1 MIYKKRYGQPFDTE
15 SVVGSFLPMMETIP
29 YLTKEPDGFSYA
41 MEPQDV
47 LYGLGENVRGIN
59 KRGWVYES
67 KCSDDGNHTEGKSSL
82 YGAYNFMIVSG
93 KDTFGVF
100 IDYPGKVTFDCGYT
114 DMDTLRITVAEEN
127 YDFYII
133 EGESLTDIVHQFRQ
147 LVGRSYIP
155 PKWAFGNAQSRWSYM
170 NEDEVRE
177 VVANYRANNMPL
189 DAVVLDIDYMEH
201 YKDFTVDAQRFPR
214 FADFAAEMKAQG
226 IHLVPIIDA
235 GVKIEEGYDVYEE
248 GVKNGYFCTNQ
259 DGTPFVAGVW
269 PGRVHFPDMLNP
281 EARAWFG
288 SQYKVL
294 LDQGIEG
301 FWNDMN
307 EPSLFYSPERLR
319 AFLDDMAA
327 LREKDN
333 IEQEEFFPRVVGGA
347 MGLMNSPA
355 DYASFY
361 HEADGRKVRHDQV
374 HNLYGGSMTRAAGE
388 AFADLRPGQ
397 RTLLYSRSSF
407 IGSHRYGGIWLGD
420 NNSSWAQLL
429 ANIQMMPSV
438 QMCGFLYSGADLCG
452 FSCDTTPDLAL
463 RWLEFGLLT
472 PLMRNHSAVGTR
484 MQEYYRFPEVLP
496 AVRNMIRLRYA
507 LLPYLYSE
515 FMKAALENTSY
526 FRPLA
531 FDYPDDPD
539 AREVEDQLLLGEGLM
554 AAPVYVQNA
563 HGRHVYLPEPMKLLR
578 LRAVD
583 DYDEEILPAGH
594 HYIRCA
600 LDEMLLFIR
609 PGHIIPVAQ
618 PANNTAELDDAS
630 LTLWS
635 FLPNGESAEYRMY
648 RDDGVTTEYEK
659 KEHWKTLQIHHS

>member
-1 MIYKKRYGQPFDTE
+1 MP
-15 SVVGSFLPMMETIP
+15 
-29 YLTKEPDGFSYA
+29 
-41 MEPQDV
+41 
-47 LYGLGENVRGIN
+47 RGIN
-59 KRGWVYES
+59 KRGWHYIANNTDES
-67 KCSDDGNHTEGKSSL
+67 RHSEDKLSF
-82 YGAYNFMIVSG
+82 YGAHNFLLVRDGS
-93 KDTFGVF
+93 TCFGLFVDF
-100 IDYPGKVTFDCGYT
+100 PGKVYYDIGYSRHDLLSFHT
-114 DMDTLRITVAEEN
+114 ETPDYDLYLLSGGNENAICREFRTLI
-127 YDFYII
+127 
-133 EGESLTDIVHQFRQ
+133 
-147 LVGRSYIP
+147 GRSYIP
-155 PKWAFGNAQSRWSYM
+155 PRWAFGLAQSRWGYKTE
-170 NEDEVRE
+170 EDVRE
-177 VVANYRANNMPL
+177 VARQYKEHDLPL
-189 DAVVLDIDYMEH
+189 DMICMDIEYMQDYA
-201 YKDFTVDAQRFPR
+201 DFTVNKERFPDLTKLS
-214 FADFAAEMKAQG
+214 ADLKAQG
-226 IHLVPIIDA
+226 IRLVPIIDA
-235 GVKIEEGYDVYEE
+235 GVRVDPNDSTCTEGL
-248 GVKNGYFCTNQ
+248 KKGYFCKKA
-259 DGTPFVAGVW
+259 DGTPFVAAVW
-269 PGRVHFPDMLNP
+269 PGKAYFADFLRP
-281 EARAWFG
+281 EVREWFG
-288 SQYKVL
+288 HKYKAL
-294 LDQGIEG
+294 TDCGIEG

-531 FDYPDDPD
+531 FDYPDDSD

-648 RDDGVTTEYEK
+648 RDEA
-659 KEHWKTLQIHHS
+659 